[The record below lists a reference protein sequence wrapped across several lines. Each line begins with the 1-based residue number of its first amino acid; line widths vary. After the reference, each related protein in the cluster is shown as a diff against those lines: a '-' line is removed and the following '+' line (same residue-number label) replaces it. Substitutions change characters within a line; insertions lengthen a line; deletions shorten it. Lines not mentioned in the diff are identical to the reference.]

1 MNIAKEERFARYFS
15 EEYKPE
21 NKDAERMGRRKEKV
35 SSGTEANKANLKRF
49 TLEELNALKDN
60 TNVSYD
66 FCCLV
71 KHEIHRRV
79 PVVQHT
85 ERR

>member
-1 MNIAKEERFARYFS
+1 MNIAKEERIARYFS

-21 NKDAERMGRRKEKV
+21 NKDAERMGRREEKV

-49 TLEELNALKDN
+49 TLEELNAIKDS
-60 TNVSYD
+60 TTISYE
-66 FCCLV
+66 FYCLV
-71 KHEIHRRV
+71 KAEILHRV